1 MRLYS
6 CYMNLIIAIFSIK
19 VKAIAMTSPH
29 PLTHYIINELFIYF
43 LTFPIY
49 YNTPYYFHYQLQ
61 FFYNLV
67 TFMLAQ
73 SEEDFSQHFR
83 WKDFIYGLIFGLTDT
98 WRSKFFCFHSRLKLV
113 DGMCWE
119 CELHPHVII
128 SWKTFFTAFLCG
140 FTWCHFQN
148 CWQKSLLEIRL
159 LLSCI
164 IQLGCLLSSMLKW
177 CLLSWQS
184 RNYIKCEF

>member
-1 MRLYS
+1 MSYES
-6 CYMNLIIAIFSIK
+6 YHS
-19 VKAIAMTSPH
+19 
-29 PLTHYIINELFIYF
+29 YF
-43 LTFPIY
+43 LHKSKSYCNDLFTQSYTLRLQWTFHLFPNISY
-49 YNTPYYFHYQLQ
+49 KLQ
-61 FFYNLV
+61 YTVLLPLPVTIFYNLV
-67 TFMLAQ
+67 TLTLAQ
-73 SEEDFSQHFR
+73 SDGDFSLHFR

-119 CELHPHVII
+119 CELHPPVII
-128 SWKTFFTAFLCG
+128 SWKTFFTGFLCG

-148 CWQKSLLEIRL
+148 FCKKELLKICL
-159 LLSCI
+159 LLRCI
-164 IQLGCLLSSMLKW
+164 IRLGCLLSSMLKW